1 MPDKQL
7 QNKKVA
13 ILVENGFEQEELTR
27 PRQALRDAGAK
38 TFIVSPA
45 GQKVKGWDHVEWGD
59 EFDVDAQLEEA
70 DPAQYD
76 ALLLPGGVMNP
87 DKLRRNKQVQSFVR
101 HFFDEGKPVA
111 AICHAPWTFI
121 DAEVVE
127 GRRLTSYHS
136 LQTDLKNAGAEWV
149 DEAVVVDD
157 GLVTSRNP
165 DDIPAFNEK
174 MIVEFAKEAH
184 ERVM

>member
-1 MPDKQL
+1 MAGKQL

-27 PRQALRDAGAK
+27 PRQALRDAGAE
-38 TFIVSPA
+38 THIVSPA
-45 GQKVKGWDHVEWGD
+45 GQTVKGWDHVEWGD
-59 EFDVDAQLEEA
+59 EFDVDMPLEDA
-70 DPAQYD
+70 DPARYD

-121 DAEVVE
+121 DAEVVH
-127 GRRLTSYHS
+127 GRRLTSYHT
-136 LQTDLKNAGAEWV
+136 LQADLKNAGADWV
-149 DEAVVVDD
+149 DEEVVVDD
-157 GLVTSRNP
+157 GLVTSRKP

-174 MIVEFAKEAH
+174 MIVEFAKEEH
-184 ERVM
+184 ERVL